1 MLVLFPIESKTLL
14 AFIST
19 YLNNCAV
26 DFNFFNKKKKKK
38 NLLENFVTTK
48 RNVKKDI
55 LRKNKNLED
64 E

>member
-1 MLVLFPIESKTLL
+1 MIVRLTLTFL
-14 AFIST
+14 R
-19 YLNNCAV
+19 
-26 DFNFFNKKKKKK
+26 KKKKKK